1 MMDHYEVL
9 GLNRNAN
16 KIEIRKAFKKL
27 ALKYHPD
34 KHFNSSQEVRDDA
47 TRNFK
52 QLSEA
57 YTALMDDRKRED
69 HRLRSASS
77 RVPCAGV
84 RVSLATND
92 CANGR
97 YAFNVNPPKY
107 TKNSHSEPSK
117 NPEKTDQKTPNCK
130 ACGTF
135 KGVEVTSR
143 DVMYFGGFVFAGA
156 FAVGSAIYEL
166 ANKLTS

>member
-9 GLNRNAN
+9 GLNRTAS
-16 KIEIRKAFKKL
+16 KIEIREAFKKL
-27 ALKYHPD
+27 ALRYHPD

-69 HRLRSASS
+69 HRH
-77 RVPCAGV
+77 RVPCAGE

-92 CANGR
+92 CANGYASGR

-107 TKNSHSEPSK
+107 TKNTCSEPRK

-130 ACGTF
+130 AFGTF
-135 KGVEVTSR
+135 KGVQVTSR
-143 DVMYFGGFVFAGA
+143 DLMYFGGFVFAGA

-166 ANKLTS
+166 ANKLAS